1 MDLADTGRTVTE
13 RESTENT
20 GKATE
25 SNSATSNMEVGLSI
39 TSDDETLIEDTNPGK
54 NDTISLDDWSETG
67 RGSHVD
73 FTHDESVP
81 IEQGT

>member
-1 MDLADTGRTVTE
+1 MELVDTERTVAERGSSEDTGQM
-13 RESTENT
+13 T
-20 GKATE
+20 G
-25 SNSATSNMEVGLSI
+25 SDSATREIKAGLPI

-73 FTHDESVP
+73 LLTRKW
-81 IEQGT
+81 